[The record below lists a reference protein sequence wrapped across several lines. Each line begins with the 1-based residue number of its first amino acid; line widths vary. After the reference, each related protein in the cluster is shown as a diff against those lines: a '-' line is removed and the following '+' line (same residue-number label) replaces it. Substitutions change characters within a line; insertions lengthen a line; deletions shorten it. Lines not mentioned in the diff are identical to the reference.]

1 MKTNYKGHQFE
12 GTTAEFIDF
21 MKLVD
26 SGIMGKSTP
35 TPSGKNAP
43 KRVTLTD
50 EERAEKTKA
59 KNDAWKEQKKEY
71 ASQFTE
77 TEKAEYIKYK
87 AFGRVL
93 KDAYTLASAQLV
105 NSTLKGDD
113 RKTEWKKQ
121 YELYINE
128 LCEKRQINR
137 VESEKIYQIY
147 KARKTK

>member
-26 SGIMGKSTP
+26 SGVMGKSAP

-59 KNDAWKEQKKEY
+59 KNDAWKEKKKEY

-87 AFGRVL
+87 SFVFIKIKL
-93 KDAYTLASAQLV
+93 TCYKIVSSKY
-105 NSTLKGDD
+105 
-113 RKTEWKKQ
+113 
-121 YELYINE
+121 YYIFIRY
-128 LCEKRQINR
+128 LFF
-137 VESEKIYQIY
+137 
-147 KARKTK
+147 